1 MLHSKKFIVLT
12 TINKITESIRK
23 LSNIPGYEL
32 IVVGDK
38 KTPKLSSQKF
48 TFLSINEQKKLPFE
62 FIKHCPVN
70 SYQRKNIGYLYSISH
85 GAEIIGETDDDNLPM
100 DNWDHCLGLDL
111 KSIHAVLKPK
121 IFNVYSKFTNEK
133 VWPRGFPL
141 NHITKNSRIISRK
154 IKNPK
159 IGVWQG
165 LTNNDPDVDAIYR
178 LTQNKK
184 INFKKGHL
192 VLNSNVFCPFN
203 SQDTFW
209 SNEFFM
215 YMYLPVSVTFR
226 MTDILRG
233 YVAQRCLWEHNAH
246 LGFFGP
252 NMIQLRNKHN
262 LLNDFSLEI
271 PCFTQ
276 VETIINILTEIKLG
290 SSPKNNLKKI
300 YAKLYNLKIVE
311 KIELTA
317 LNSWIKDIENI
328 SKNKYD

>member
-1 MLHSKKFIVLT
+1 
-12 TINKITESIRK
+12 
-23 LSNIPGYEL
+23 
-32 IVVGDK
+32 
-38 KTPKLSSQKF
+38 
-48 TFLSINEQKKLPFE
+48 
-62 FIKHCPVN
+62 
-70 SYQRKNIGYLYSISH
+70 
-85 GAEIIGETDDDNLPM
+85 M

-159 IGVWQG
+159 IGVWQC

-233 YVAQRCLWEHNAH
+233 YIAQRCLWEHNAH

-252 NMIQLRNKHN
+252 NMIQLRNKHD

-300 YAKLYNLKIVE
+300 YAKLYKLKIVE
-311 KIELTA
+311 KTELVA

>member
-1 MLHSKKFIVLT
+1 M
-12 TINKITESIRK
+12 
-23 LSNIPGYEL
+23 
-32 IVVGDK
+32 
-38 KTPKLSSQKF
+38 
-48 TFLSINEQKKLPFE
+48 
-62 FIKHCPVN
+62 
-70 SYQRKNIGYLYSISH
+70 
-85 GAEIIGETDDDNLPM
+85 
-100 DNWDHCLGLDL
+100 
-111 KSIHAVLKPK
+111 
-121 IFNVYSKFTNEK
+121 
-133 VWPRGFPL
+133 
-141 NHITKNSRIISRK
+141 
-154 IKNPK
+154 
-159 IGVWQG
+159 
-165 LTNNDPDVDAIYR
+165 
-178 LTQNKK
+178 
-184 INFKKGHL
+184 
-192 VLNSNVFCPFN
+192 NSNVFCPFN

-252 NMIQLRNKHN
+252 NMIQLRNKHD

-300 YAKLYNLKIVE
+300 YAKLYKLKIVE
-311 KIELTA
+311 KTELVA